1 MIYFQLG
8 NVVCLSHLEILLKV
22 FNVNLFYFEISLT
35 RAWVGGADAI
45 FIKETGV
52 NLYVL
57 SAWDGQAGQ

>member
-8 NVVCLSHLEILLKV
+8 NVVCFNSLLKV

-52 NLYVL
+52 NLYL
-57 SAWDGQAGQ
+57 LPLPGMGGL